1 MFELDLIL
9 RGEQL
14 DPASVSTL
22 LGVTPTRTRTRGE
35 RNVTGSGRPYE
46 TKVSVWRLKAEGVS
60 PSACVAAL
68 ASRLGGEI
76 PELSHLPG
84 VEDAFLDLF
93 VTFEPGRGEGDELRL
108 EWEPAAL
115 EQLARFQLPLLIT
128 FAVVGAEDAL
138 LTEPPTDESVLF

>member
-1 MFELDLIL
+1 MI
-9 RGEQL
+9 
-14 DPASVSTL
+14 
-22 LGVTPTRTRTRGE
+22 
-35 RNVTGSGRPYE
+35 GSGRPYE
-46 TKVSVWRLKAEGVS
+46 TKVSVWRLKAEGAT

-68 ASRLGGEI
+68 ASRFGGRI
-76 PELSHLPG
+76 PELSACRAWRTRSSTCSSPSSPAG
-84 VEDAFLDLF
+84 V
-93 VTFEPGRGEGDELRL
+93 EGDELRL

>member
-14 DPASVSTL
+14 DPASVSAL

-35 RNVTGSGRPYE
+35 RKVTRSGRPYE
-46 TKVSVWRLKAEGVS
+46 TKVSVWRLKAEGAT
-60 PSACVAAL
+60 PGACVAAL
-68 ASRLGGEI
+68 ASRFGGRV
-76 PELSHLPG
+76 PELLRLPG

-93 VTFEPGRGEGDELRL
+93 VTFEPGRGEGDEVRL